1 MMDRLALYILR
12 LTAINMEMIRSR
24 LSKQAKYVAVD
35 QSEDHVETIGVAWVE
50 KVFNLQSVNI
60 ALSIRDLGGK
70 ILCILRLAISIP

>member
-1 MMDRLALYILR
+1 
-12 LTAINMEMIRSR
+12 MELIRAR
-24 LSKQAKYVAVD
+24 LSIQAKYVAID

-70 ILCILRLAISIP
+70 ILCVLRLVIFISLSWII